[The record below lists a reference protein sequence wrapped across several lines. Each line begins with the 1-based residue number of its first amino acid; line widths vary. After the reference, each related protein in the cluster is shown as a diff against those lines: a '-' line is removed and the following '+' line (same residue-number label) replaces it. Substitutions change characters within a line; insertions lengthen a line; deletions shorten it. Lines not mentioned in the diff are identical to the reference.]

1 MSDLPPRPSE
11 TSSPRWKPL
20 PAIDRRVLGVLVEK
34 AKTTPDV
41 YPLSANAL
49 RSGCNQKNNR
59 YPLMELEQED
69 VDESTERLKALGAVT
84 EVQGSSRVAR
94 FRHQLYE
101 WLGVDKIELSIMAE
115 LLLRGAQTE
124 GELRGRVSRMDN
136 IPDLGTLRTLLDGLK
151 AKGLVISLTSAG
163 RGHVIT
169 HALYEPRELE
179 KLRAEHESQGS
190 AAIMHEERQSPR
202 AAAAPQSAA
211 VAEPRPIVT
220 NARPPVN
227 APASD
232 NGLIHEEIKSLRTE
246 VGELRSQLEQL
257 RRDLDDLWSNF
268 R

>member
-11 TSSPRWKPL
+11 IGAPRWKPL

-41 YPLSANAL
+41 YPLSINAL
-49 RSGCNQKNNR
+49 RSGANQKNNR
-59 YPLMELEQED
+59 YPLMELEED
-69 VDESTERLKALGAVT
+69 DIADSLERLKALGAVT

-94 FRHQLYE
+94 FRHQMYE
-101 WLGVDKIELSIMAE
+101 WMGVDKTELSVMAE

-136 IPDLGTLRTLLDGLK
+136 IPDLGALRNLLDALK
-151 AKGLVISLTSAG
+151 SKKLIVSLSSEG
-163 RGHVIT
+163 RGHVVT

-179 KLRAEHESQGS
+179 KLRAEHGGDAT
-190 AAIMHEERQSPR
+190 AAATEGRTAQLSETTPVQRAPSNVP
-202 AAAAPQSAA
+202 AAAASHAQA
-211 VAEPRPIVT
+211 PIAT
-220 NARPPVN
+220 AQDDTSRQEIQLLRADVN
-227 APASD
+227 
-232 NGLIHEEIKSLRTE
+232 
-246 VGELRSQLEQL
+246 ELRSQVEQL